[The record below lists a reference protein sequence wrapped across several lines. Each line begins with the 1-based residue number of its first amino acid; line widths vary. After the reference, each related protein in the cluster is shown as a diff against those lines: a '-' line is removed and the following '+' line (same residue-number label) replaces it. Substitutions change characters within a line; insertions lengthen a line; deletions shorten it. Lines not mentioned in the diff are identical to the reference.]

1 VYADLR
7 IAGNNKY
14 RNYVGSGKGD
24 DDDDSKNT
32 VIAVLASIIGI
43 AGLIVI
49 ALVVKQKCPGSGS
62 WPDKGTTAN
71 FYESVT
77 GALQHM

>member
-62 WPDKGTTAN
+62 MVGSRAN